1 MDKENQKSDKELEAQ
16 TQRLRDEI
24 KELDRLSKQKLQQIQ
39 EMYRK
44 LQELEDEKARLQAAK
59 KK

>member
-1 MDKENQKSDKELEAQ
+1 MDKENQKSDQELEAQ